1 MVKKAVNE
9 VPAEAAVQPN
19 APTDGN
25 AAAPETPKTTKS
37 IVPARY
43 AGRYKKGGGDALAE
57 FINAQCNEKE
67 GFSFTKFWELCKK
80 NGLDATKVDHYAAQ
94 VSEKRHGA
102 QGRAR
107 MTLRNMLATIVR
119 RDGKLVALDGTET
132 PLSLPKLALGG
143 AAATAAAKSSESAG
157 EAVTSQF

>member
-1 MVKKAVNE
+1 MVKKNE
-9 VPAEAAVQPN
+9 VSAEVAVPTEAA
-19 APTDGN
+19 PTES
-25 AAAPETPKTTKS
+25 AAPAETPKTTKS

-67 GFSFTKFWELCKK
+67 GFSFAKFWDLCKK
-80 NGLDATKVDHYAAQ
+80 NGLDAAKVDHYAGQ
-94 VSEKRHGA
+94 VTEKRHGA

-143 AAATAAAKSSESAG
+143 AAAAAAAKSSEPAG
-157 EAVTSQF
+157 EAATSQY

>member
-1 MVKKAVNE
+1 MVKKNAE
-9 VPAEAAVQPN
+9 VEVQADAPAPEATPAPAEA
-19 APTDGN
+19 
-25 AAAPETPKTTKS
+25 PKTTKS

-43 AGRYKKGGGDALAE
+43 AGRYKKGGGDSLAE

-80 NGLDATKVDHYAAQ
+80 NGLDEKKVDHYAGQ
-94 VSEKRHGA
+94 VTEKRHGA

-119 RDGKLVALDGTET
+119 RDGKLIALDGTET
-132 PLSLPKLALGG
+132 TLSLPKLALGG
-143 AAATAAAKSSESAG
+143 AAAAAAAKPSEPASGA
-157 EAVTSQF
+157 ATSQF